1 MFAVSSVRSLS
12 NFWNRAK
19 WDFLMQNEAIQFW
32 IWVCGKFLSLWPN
45 VYYWWTNICWTT
57 SWQIFCRLIAANK
70 YLALRMISP
79 TNDAQVKIFEYNGI
93 FFGEK
98 KISLQLLHHH
108 TCLSI
113 LSMYYSLKIRSLLS
127 YPRQN
132 VQTRHGWFLQQRIFT
147 NGKYLQKD
155 KIPHVSEDWKIN
167 LQVKERGL
175 NFEERS
181 GGLVVQRK

>member
-1 MFAVSSVRSLS
+1 VQVR
-12 NFWNRAK
+12 
-19 WDFLMQNEAIQFW
+19 
-32 IWVCGKFLSLWPN
+32 
-45 VYYWWTNICWTT
+45 
-57 SWQIFCRLIAANK
+57 
-70 YLALRMISP
+70 
-79 TNDAQVKIFEYNGI
+79 IFEYDRI

-98 KISLQLLHHH
+98 RFPRNFFIITLVLRYFYSVLFFENQV
-108 TCLSI
+108 SI
-113 LSMYYSLKIRSLLS
+113 ELS

-155 KIPHVSEDWKIN
+155 KIPHVSVDWRIG

-175 NFEERS
+175 NFEELS